1 MNARSSKK
9 GPRARRKPHNARSVH
24 YASFE
29 ELLAQIAAEPRTARV
44 GDEQVTMSRSDRMLR
59 LLLDGALRGDVRNVT
74 KLLQLMAKYPAIA
87 ATYREQLVIVMSGAI
102 CDV

>member
-1 MNARSSKK
+1 MSAKSPNR
-9 GPRARRKPHNARSVH
+9 GRRKPHNAGSIH

-44 GDEQVTMSRSDRMLR
+44 GDEQVTMSRSDRLLR
-59 LLLDGALRGDVRNVT
+59 LMLDRALQGNVREVT

-87 ATYREQLVIVMSGAI
+87 ATYREQFVVVISGAF

>member
-1 MNARSSKK
+1 MSARSPKK
-9 GPRARRKPHNARSVH
+9 GPCTRRKPHNARSVH
-24 YASFE
+24 YASFD
-29 ELLAQIAAEPRTARV
+29 ELLAQIADEPRVARV
-44 GDEQVTMSRSDRMLR
+44 GDEEVTMSRRDRLLR

-87 ATYREQLVIVMSGAI
+87 ATYREQFVVVMSGAI

>member
-1 MNARSSKK
+1 MSTRSPKS
-9 GPRARRKPHNARSVH
+9 GARARRKPHNARSVH

-44 GDEQVTMSRSDRMLR
+44 GDEQVTMSRSDRLLR
-59 LLLDGALRGDVRNVT
+59 LLVDRALQGDVRNVT

-87 ATYREQLVIVMSGAI
+87 ATYREQFVVVISGAF